1 MRKIKSVII
10 GLFTLGLMVGCNTN
24 DDNPNNSSDN
34 FSENFGSAVSRD
46 FIGQVV
52 DQNGNPIQ
60 SAEVKIGTT
69 TAQTDLN
76 GVFIING
83 ANVHTRFAY
92 ITAKKTGYI
101 DGSRAMVP
109 TTGKNNVKIMLIS
122 NAQVETIQS
131 DVASEVSLPNGTK
144 VNFDGAFQDAN
155 GNAYSGSVQVAMFH
169 LESSN
174 ENLSSLMPGMLYAKD
189 NNGDEKVLETY
200 GMMNVELKG
209 DSGQKLQ
216 IANGHTAQIT
226 MVIDNAQLATAPS
239 SIPLWHFDE
248 VKGYWIEEGS
258 AQKVGNNYVGTVS
271 HFSWWNCDY
280 PYETVTLTI
289 NVVDTNGNP
298 VPYAELG
305 IGLQE
310 NGYFFF
316 NSANN
321 LGVVTGLVPV
331 NETLYL
337 MLGSNFSC
345 AVVQSSTV
353 IEPLTGDTVTTL
365 VVDLGDNSTVLSGDL
380 LNCDNSGVT
389 SGYVMLYHN
398 GIASYIPVI
407 NGHYSYNLGFC
418 NPLFSIRGF
427 NTSTNTSSQLYNGT
441 FTVATTNFENI
452 LACTAANCDFT
463 LEGSYSLVVTRND
476 GVVYTFPNEM
486 IYLIGE
492 NRYKTTTTGNFSTEN
507 LQVSDAGFFFNVNS
521 CEDITVPYQ
530 TLASTYSNEVT
541 GLSSNNTIDGQIISA
556 NSFQITYQI
565 AFTGTRIYTAVY
577 TRN

>member
-24 DDNPNNSSDN
+24 DDNPNNSSDD
-34 FSENFGSAVSRD
+34 FSENFGSAVFRD

-83 ANVHTRFAY
+83 ANVHNRFAY

-131 DVASEVSLPNGTK
+131 GVASEVTLPNGTK
-144 VNFDGAFQDAN
+144 VNFDGSFQDAN
-155 GNAYSGSVQVAMFH
+155 GNAYSGSVQVSMFH

-226 MVIDNAQLATAPS
+226 MAIDNVQLATAPS

-298 VPYAELG
+298 VPHTQLG
-305 IGLQE
+305 IGFQE
-310 NGYFFF
+310 NGYFFY
-316 NSANN
+316 NSTNN
-321 LGVVTGLVPV
+321 LGVVSGLVPA
-331 NETLYL
+331 NEIFYL
-337 MLGSNFSC
+337 MLNPDFSC
-345 AVVQSSTV
+345 GVIQSTTV
-353 IEPLTGDTVTTL
+353 IGPLTGDTVIT
-365 VVDLGDNSTVLSGDL
+365 VIVDLGDNSTVLSGDL
-380 LNCDNSGVT
+380 LDCDNSGVT
-389 SGYVMLYHN
+389 SGYVMLYN
-398 GIASYIPVI
+398 NNIAFCIPVI
-407 NGHYSYNLGFC
+407 NGHYSYNLMFC
-418 NPLFSIRGF
+418 NPSFSIRGF
-427 NTSTNTSSQLYNGT
+427 DTSTNVISQLYNGT
-441 FTVATTNFENI
+441 FTDETTTIENI
-452 LACTAANCDFT
+452 VACPANCDYIF
-463 LEGSYSLVVTRND
+463 EGSYTLVVTKS
-476 GVVYTFPNEM
+476 GTGEVFTFPNEM
-486 IYLIGE
+486 IYRVGE
-492 NRYKTTTTGNFSTEN
+492 NSYKTTTTGNFTAEY

-521 CEDITVPYQ
+521 CQYITVPDQ
-530 TLASTYSNEVT
+530 RLASSFGNEVS
-541 GLSSNNTIDGQIISA
+541 GLSSNNSIDGQIIDA

-565 AFTGTRIYTAVY
+565 TFTGLRIYTAVY